1 MPDEYFQDLL
11 RLFKGLYSG
20 VQVHGRL
27 GMALAK
33 LLLLIFLKNNLAKK
47 LLWKMA
53 RSAFTRYEQCV
64 MSFKPVTVPG
74 G

>member
-27 GMALAK
+27 GMALTK

-47 LLWKMA
+47 IALENG
-53 RSAFTRYEQCV
+53 AFRFHTI
-64 MSFKPVTVPG
+64 
-74 G
+74 